1 MTLNLLILLKTWNL
15 QSTEGAAITLTF
27 DSLDIEGH
35 FECGYDFIEVNDG
48 FTTQR
53 YCGPYWGNYY
63 SGDGNNA
70 VSIGPSIPGPF
81 TSSGTNITLKFSSD
95 INVAGHGFLAVVC
108 CSVNIS
114 TDVIGELM

>member
-15 QSTEGAAITLTF
+15 QSNEGAAITLTF

-48 FTTQR
+48 FTTHR
-53 YCGPYWGNYY
+53 YCGT
-63 SGDGNNA
+63 
-70 VSIGPSIPGPF
+70 SIPGPF
-81 TSSGTNITLKFSSD
+81 ASSGTNITLKFSSD